1 MNLRKTAKRLQQA
14 LCLRGR
20 YIQINQ
26 RQYYSEKTGRMGT
39 IYTVCESVEGDDG
52 KRHRQVYAESPVF
65 GDVVT
70 ALVSLYN
77 SGGG

>member
-1 MNLRKTAKRLQQA
+1 MNLRATAKRLQQA

-26 RQYYSEKTGRMGT
+26 RQYYSEKSGRMGT

-52 KRHRQVYAESPVF
+52 KRHRKVCAESPAF

-70 ALVSLYN
+70 TLVSLYK
-77 SGGG
+77 SGGD

>member
-1 MNLRKTAKRLQQA
+1 MNLRASAKRLQQA

-39 IYTVCESVEGDDG
+39 IYTVCESVEGEDG
-52 KRHRQVYAESPVF
+52 KRHRTVYAESPAF

-70 ALVSLYN
+70 VLVSLYK
-77 SGGG
+77 SGGD